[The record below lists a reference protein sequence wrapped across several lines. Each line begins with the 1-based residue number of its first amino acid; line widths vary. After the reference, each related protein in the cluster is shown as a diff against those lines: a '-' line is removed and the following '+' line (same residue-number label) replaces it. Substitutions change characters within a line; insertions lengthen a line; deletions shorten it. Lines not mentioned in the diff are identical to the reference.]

1 MYQDASRWCVPF
13 QAQVLVT
20 LLDRQSKLPTK
31 PVRLLERSI
40 YSSRYCFTENMHNN
54 GSISDA
60 DYEELVRIFQWVI
73 KNKSIPIDLIVY
85 LRASPTVCMERIR
98 ARKRS
103 GEGDIPLEYLE
114 ELHKLH
120 ESWLIERRFG
130 PLPAPLLV
138 FDCNAALPELL
149 SEYRSHKEEVM
160 CGIQFEKAK
169 YFISGLR
176 FSLTLPSSK
185 SSQEYDYTVQKDH
198 INQCQMKATFPNGI
212 DHNLNSVCNDNP
224 QSSYIELSTTNSS
237 TISQNYSSDSLSN
250 RMSGT
255 CNGSCGKSVSTFIPL
270 NVSTGSRENHF
281 SQSITSLNTA
291 VLNNGNNHTSNN
303 NNNNND
309 NNSNIN
315 VHQGKYNYGLDSAC
329 NNTMNSTDSTT
340 SIHPKVV
347 NSCNNYNNNNDK
359 DKSQRNFSNTLTPL
373 SSTSPSSLL
382 PSTHLPVKSTNC
394 SSEKIVKSTQE
405 DQLFA
410 CESNSCHSKL
420 DSSPNH
426 LLSSDSVYLPL
437 DLSKNRTN
445 TNDDNKIQK
454 LPGKNTVGKPYST
467 EKHESSR
474 LSPNDTLLSSRNF
487 IPLNKTIHRSHS
499 PTNSLHNSKAN
510 ATSKPLKESLIDGVH
525 LIVDD
530 DDNDDGDDGG
540 EEEEVDVFTEGTVQT
555 TKLIHPLEDDLQ
567 LQPQESNITHQN
579 GSSHV
584 NMGKP
589 LMNSNYDDNAGCQ
602 YSSSILRK
610 DFKSSELCSSL
621 NTNQTNENSH
631 DNIIATKSEKLTQ
644 INHDLRLPNG
654 HNNIPP
660 ELCDSVT
667 PISDGETNTINSG
680 APLPVTQ
687 DAGTLT
693 DCIPSISSSS
703 TQPCCSD
710 CCKQKQFLEKMFL
723 YFDLCLEE
731 QSMLIELQSK
741 SMLSLVNEVCE
752 LKSWKESVMG
762 TISAFIHQSAN
773 FPPNSGQTDNDN
785 CTSQNP
791 LTYQSSDEC
800 SSNTLMN
807 CAVSS
812 TTTPIEENGEA
823 GNTEGIITNDIES
836 DLQSHAHI
844 DTHEEN
850 HIISN
855 YSRSIDNNA
864 ANDQL
869 PNEIR
874 KSQQRVSTINNS
886 TTECSE
892 ISELQ
897 HTLRV
902 NHNNDNDNNNNN
914 NNRINNERSN
924 SSSNDDHNNNFY
936 HNNTSTECIISMHT
950 SNAIETNRQGSG
962 SRSDVQYSNA
972 TNSPVDVEDSPN
984 DDDDEDNNNIEHVRQ
999 VLIQAMNLDAS
1010 VDDEVDTSHDN
1021 SG

>member
-1 MYQDASRWCVPF
+1 MLKQRIWDTSRSLGPHGEITLNLSNCALENIEEVPNDINILILD
-13 QAQVLVT
+13 QNYIRRLENLSSVCDLQQLSAANNRILQMHGVAHLVNLTILNLPNNGIVSIDGLIRLTRLRWLNLSGNKIKVIEQLEKNTNLKHLDLSDNYISELSDLSFLVKLKT
-20 LLDRQSKLPTK
+20 LLLHCNHITTIQNASKVLPK
-31 PVRLLERSI
+31 SLEIISLASNVISNILEVQELSCLTMLMQFSLR
-40 YSSRYCFTENMHNN
+40 NN
-54 GSISDA
+54 PCAESTAYDHKMFVLGW
-60 DYEELVRIFQWVI
+60 LP
-73 KNKSIPIDLIVY
+73 N
-85 LRASPTVCMERIR
+85 
-98 ARKRS
+98 
-103 GEGDIPLEYLE
+103 
-114 ELHKLH
+114 LHM
-120 ESWLIERRFG
+120 
-130 PLPAPLLV
+130 
-138 FDCNAALPELL
+138 FDGFKVT
-149 SEYRSHKEEVM
+149 SEDV
-160 CGIQFEKAK
+160 EKAK

-303 NNNNND
+303 NND
-309 NNSNIN
+309 NNSNIH
-315 VHQGKYNYGLDSAC
+315 VHQGKYSHGLDSAC
-329 NNTMNSTDSTT
+329 NNTMNSTDSTI

-347 NSCNNYNNNNDK
+347 NICNNYNNDK

-373 SSTSPSSLL
+373 SSISPSSLL
-382 PSTHLPVKSTNC
+382 PSTHLPVKNTNC
-394 SSEKIVKSTQE
+394 LSEKIVKSTPE
-405 DQLFA
+405 DQLFT
-410 CESNSCHSKL
+410 CGSNSCHSKL

-445 TNDDNKIQK
+445 TNDDNKVQK
-454 LPGKNTVGKPYST
+454 LSGKNIVGKPYST
-467 EKHESSR
+467 EKRESSR

-487 IPLNKTIHRSHS
+487 IPLNK
-499 PTNSLHNSKAN
+499 
-510 ATSKPLKESLIDGVH
+510 
-525 LIVDD
+525 
-530 DDNDDGDDGG
+530 
-540 EEEEVDVFTEGTVQT
+540 
-555 TKLIHPLEDDLQ
+555 
-567 LQPQESNITHQN
+567 
-579 GSSHV
+579 
-584 NMGKP
+584 
-589 LMNSNYDDNAGCQ
+589 
-602 YSSSILRK
+602 
-610 DFKSSELCSSL
+610 
-621 NTNQTNENSH
+621 
-631 DNIIATKSEKLTQ
+631 KSEKLTQ

-667 PISDGETNTINSG
+667 PISDGETNTINNG

-855 YSRSIDNNA
+855 YSGSIDNNA
-864 ANDQL
+864 ENDQL
-869 PNEIR
+869 PSEIR

-902 NHNNDNDNNNNN
+902 NYNNNDGDNNNS
-914 NNRINNERSN
+914 INNERSN
-924 SSSNDDHNNNFY
+924 SSSSNGDHNNNFY

-950 SNAIETNRQGSG
+950 SNAIEINHQGSG
-962 SRSDVQYSNA
+962 SHCDVQYSNA
-972 TNSPVDVEDSPN
+972 TNSPVGVEDSPDDN
-984 DDDDEDNNNIEHVRQ
+984 DDDDDDNNNIEHVRQ

>member
-1 MYQDASRWCVPF
+1 MHGVAHLVNLTILNLPNNGIVSIDGLIRLTRLRWLNLSGNKIKVIEQLEKNTNLKHLDLSDNYISELSDLSF
-13 QAQVLVT
+13 LVKLKT
-20 LLDRQSKLPTK
+20 LLLHCNHITTIQNASKVLPK
-31 PVRLLERSI
+31 SLEIISLASNVISNILEVQELSCLTMLMQFSLR
-40 YSSRYCFTENMHNN
+40 NN
-54 GSISDA
+54 PCAESTAYDHKMFVLGW
-60 DYEELVRIFQWVI
+60 LP
-73 KNKSIPIDLIVY
+73 N
-85 LRASPTVCMERIR
+85 
-98 ARKRS
+98 
-103 GEGDIPLEYLE
+103 
-114 ELHKLH
+114 LHM
-120 ESWLIERRFG
+120 
-130 PLPAPLLV
+130 
-138 FDCNAALPELL
+138 FDGFKVT
-149 SEYRSHKEEVM
+149 SEDV
-160 CGIQFEKAK
+160 EKAK

-303 NNNNND
+303 NND
-309 NNSNIN
+309 NNSNIH
-315 VHQGKYNYGLDSAC
+315 VHQGKYSHGLDSAC
-329 NNTMNSTDSTT
+329 NNTMNSTDSTI

-347 NSCNNYNNNNDK
+347 NICNNYNNDK

-373 SSTSPSSLL
+373 SSISPSSLL
-382 PSTHLPVKSTNC
+382 PSTHLPVKNTNC
-394 SSEKIVKSTQE
+394 LSEKIVKSTPE
-405 DQLFA
+405 DQLFT
-410 CESNSCHSKL
+410 CGSNSCHSKL

-445 TNDDNKIQK
+445 TNDDNKVQK
-454 LPGKNTVGKPYST
+454 LSGKNIVGKPYST
-467 EKHESSR
+467 EKRESSR

-555 TKLIHPLEDDLQ
+555 TKFIHPLEDDLQ

-667 PISDGETNTINSG
+667 PISDGETNTINNG

-855 YSRSIDNNA
+855 YSGSIDNNA
-864 ANDQL
+864 ENDQL
-869 PNEIR
+869 PSEIR

-902 NHNNDNDNNNNN
+902 NYNNNDGDNNNS
-914 NNRINNERSN
+914 INNERSN
-924 SSSNDDHNNNFY
+924 SSSSNGDHNNNFY

-950 SNAIETNRQGSG
+950 SNAIEINHQGSG
-962 SRSDVQYSNA
+962 SHCDVQYSNA
-972 TNSPVDVEDSPN
+972 TNSPVGVEDSPDDN
-984 DDDDEDNNNIEHVRQ
+984 DDDDDDNNNIEHVRQ